1 MRDADEAGTV
11 TAEAAVV
18 MPVVLLF
25 TIALAWLV
33 SLGVTHV
40 RAVDAAR
47 ETARAVARGESV
59 GAGSAVGRRVATAGS
74 AIHVERG
81 SRLVVVTVRSPVR
94 GPGGLL
100 GFLPSFDVHAQAV
113 AVREP
118 RQ

>member
-1 MRDADEAGTV
+1 MRARDERGTV

-18 MPVVLLF
+18 MPTLVLF
-25 TIALAWLV
+25 TIGMAWLV

-47 ETARAVARGESV
+47 ETARTVARGQSV
-59 GAGSAVGRRVATAGS
+59 GEGSAVGRRVAPSGS

-94 GPGGLL
+94 GPGGLF
-100 GFLPSFDVHAQAV
+100 GRLPTFDVHAQAV

-118 RQ
+118 G

>member
-1 MRDADEAGTV
+1 MSGTDESGAV

-25 TIALAWLV
+25 AIGLAWLV

-47 ETARAVARGESV
+47 ETARTVARGESV
-59 GAGSAVGRRVATAGS
+59 GSGSAVGQRVATPGS
-74 AIHVERG
+74 VVHVERS

-94 GPGGLL
+94 GPGGLF
-100 GFLPSFDVHAQAV
+100 GFLPRFDVHAQAV

-118 RQ
+118 EQ

>member
-1 MRDADEAGTV
+1 MRETDESGTV

-25 TIALAWLV
+25 TIGMAWLV

-47 ETARAVARGESV
+47 ETARTVARGESV

-74 AIHVERG
+74 VIHVERG

-118 RQ
+118 QQ